1 MVISRPATLT
11 TTLYVNSTD
20 MDEAALASLNNML
33 SIPKQNYD
41 IQFDEIGDVDF
52 DIQEVAIN

>member
-1 MVISRPATLT
+1 
-11 TTLYVNSTD
+11 